1 MTSVN
6 RKKQSAPFLFHS
18 LLIGFL
24 FILFIYHAEG
34 KDSAKFTVEMI
45 TSEKG
50 AIASKMW
57 TVGTAIII
65 TEPLSLSTPCDQID
79 GEVEI
84 QRRKIFVKLKP
95 AEKAP
100 IRDAECS
107 RKTAPAGVK
116 VMIRDLPTGNFQVTL
131 ETPQRV
137 TTENLL
143 IDW

>member
-1 MTSVN
+1 MGSES
-6 RKKQSAPFLFHS
+6 RKSQRRIGLSLSLIALLVLFGRE
-18 LLIGFL
+18 LN
-24 FILFIYHAEG
+24 A
-34 KDSAKFTVEMI
+34 KDPAKFTVEMM